1 MIEARTK
8 RRRPVEPTDE
18 EDAAIAAAAASDPD
32 ALELTDEQLERMSP
46 GSALFPELTRR
57 RGPQRNPTKMSVTIR
72 LDPDVVQRF
81 KSDGPGWQVRINA
94 ALRKAAGLDR

>member
-1 MIEARTK
+1 MTEARTK
-8 RRRPVEPTDE
+8 RRRPEEPTDE
-18 EDAAIAAAAASDPD
+18 EDAATVVAAASDPD
-32 ALELTDEQLERMSP
+32 ALELTEGQLERMRP

-57 RGPQRNPTKMSVTIR
+57 RGPQKRPTKMSVTIR

-81 KSDGPGWQVRINA
+81 KHDGPGWQVRINA